1 MLPCDAPEPLEIPG
15 FGKEIST
22 ERGAKVKWPSKRTS
36 IGDMNKRVR
45 SLVEWVGREQ
55 ASAQERGRRKE
66 ALLKALREQD
76 DMVLDGTPLVQSPLQ
91 EKQLGE
97 TDWIQSPTMR
107 MMEEVMEELITF
119 QERFGPGAK
128 TGKERGRVVSN

>member
-1 MLPCDAPEPLEIPG
+1 MLPTDSPEPLEIPG

-22 ERGAKVKWPSKRTS
+22 ERGVKVKWPSKRTS

-55 ASAQERGRRKE
+55 AVALERGRRRD
-66 ALLKALREQD
+66 ALVKVLREEEKLE
-76 DMVLDGTPLVQSPLQ
+76 DMILDGAPRVDSPKPGIDS
-91 EKQLGE
+91 E
-97 TDWIQSPTMR
+97 WAQSPTMQ
-107 MMEEVMEELITF
+107 MMEEVMEELINF

-128 TGKERGRVVSN
+128 SGKERGRVVSN